1 MSIELGLGGTFYPE
15 FTGAKNYGPELRAC
29 IERTVQKLLT
39 TATSSDRP
47 GMLLGKIQSGKTKTF
62 LGVIAL
68 AFDNGFDVC
77 VVLTKGTKALAKQT
91 FERVDQE
98 FGEFVNRNDLLVYDI
113 MSLPNLSTWEQKRKL
128 VLVVKK
134 QSDNLD
140 RLHAALIESYPD
152 LGRKRVL
159 LIDDEADFASIGYS
173 RSSAEG
179 MQMRTIARQ
188 INDLRQALPAVSFLQ
203 VTATPYSLYLQPE
216 EVTINSIAFQ
226 PVRPAFTELVPVH
239 PDYVGGDVYFP
250 EEESQD
256 PRPADFIHV
265 NVDEKELRVL
275 KKKDGRSLDP
285 DDALNSKA
293 IPAFRRAI
301 VTFVTGAIVRRLQ
314 AEAEGKR
321 PAFYS
326 FLVHTEAGR
335 GAHAWQEALVFK
347 IKEQLAANAHEGS
360 PLIHELLD
368 AAYDDLAESVRLGGQ
383 LLPPREE
390 VIAAALAA
398 LCEDHLLITKVNSDE
413 EVMSML
419 DRSGQ
424 LRLRAPMNIF
434 IGGQILD
441 RGITIANLIGFF
453 YGRNPKKFQQDTVLQ
468 HSRMYGFRARED
480 VAVTRFYTA
489 PAIYAA
495 MRRMQES
502 DNALRRALTVTGD
515 QSVIFIQK
523 ADDGTVIPCSPNKI
537 LLSDVTTIRPHK
549 RLLPIGFQSGYKSY
563 IAATVA
569 EIDARIAPHQIVG
582 KPEAPFELPLDNAI
596 AILRKIFST
605 LEFEESGYPNN
616 HDELLGALTHLSMNT
631 SEESQRG
638 LVWALWRG
646 DRDLKRIRESGRFSN
661 APDSPHREGKIAREI
676 GTHIPVLMLLRQN
689 GREEDGWRGT
699 PFYWP
704 VVLTPADT
712 RTAMFANQVRP
723 EVLESDDENDD
734 SAV

>member
-15 FTGAKNYGPELRAC
+15 FTGAKNYGPALRAC
-29 IERTVQKLLT
+29 IESTVQKLLT

-523 ADDGTVIPCSPNKI
+523 ADDGTVVPCSPNKI

-569 EIDARIAPHQIVG
+569 EIDALIAPHQIVG

-699 PFYWP
+699 PFFWP

>member
-1 MSIELGLGGTFYPE
+1 MSTELELGGTFYPE
-15 FTGAKNYGPELRAC
+15 FTKEKSYGPDLRAC
-29 IERTVQKLLT
+29 IESTVRKLLT

-134 QSDNLD
+134 QSDNLE
-140 RLHAALIESYPD
+140 RLRVALIESYPD

-179 MQMRTIARQ
+179 VQMRTIARQ
-188 INDLRQALPAVSFLQ
+188 INDLRQVLPAVSFLQ

-216 EVTINSIAFQ
+216 EVTISGIAFQ

-275 KKKDGRSLDP
+275 KKKDGRTLDP

-314 AEAEGKR
+314 AEAAERR

-347 IKEQLAANAHEGS
+347 IKEQLAANAHEDS

-398 LCEDHLLITKVNSDE
+398 LCEDHLPITKVNSDE

-453 YGRNPKKFQQDTVLQ
+453 YGRNPNKFQQDTVLQ

-502 DNALRRALTVTGD
+502 DNALRRALTASCD

-523 ADDGTVIPCSPNKI
+523 AYDGTVIPCSPNKI

-549 RLLPIGFQSGYKSY
+549 RLLPFGFQSGYKSY

-569 EIDARIAPHQIVG
+569 EIDALIAPHQIED
-582 KPEAPFELPLDNAI
+582 KPEAPFELPLADAI
-596 AILRKIFST
+596 TILGKIYST

-631 SEESQRG
+631 TEESQRG

-689 GREEDGWRGT
+689 GREEDRWRGT

-723 EVLESDDENDD
+723 EVLEPDGEDEDAG
-734 SAV
+734 S